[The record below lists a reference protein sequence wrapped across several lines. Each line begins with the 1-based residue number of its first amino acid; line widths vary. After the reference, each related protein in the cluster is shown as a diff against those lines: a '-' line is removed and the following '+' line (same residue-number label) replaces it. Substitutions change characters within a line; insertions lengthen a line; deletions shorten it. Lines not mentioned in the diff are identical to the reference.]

1 MSVNPFTVGTRRVGI
16 YRQLF
21 SMDTLQNRTK
31 GYFNTHLEISLDYFY
46 LTINISIWIFNIF
59 NCTIIHDNFNCS
71 IIVKITCSRFS
82 IYCKIFSSNYISS
95 LEELPP
101 PLLELAP
108 PPEESEEPSPDQLLV
123 LDES

>member
-16 YRQLF
+16 YRQSF

-71 IIVKITCSRFS
+71 IIIKITCSRFS

-95 LEELPP
+95 TRRATTSVIRTCSSTRRIRRTIARPII
-101 PLLELAP
+101 
-108 PPEESEEPSPDQLLV
+108 ST
-123 LDES
+123 